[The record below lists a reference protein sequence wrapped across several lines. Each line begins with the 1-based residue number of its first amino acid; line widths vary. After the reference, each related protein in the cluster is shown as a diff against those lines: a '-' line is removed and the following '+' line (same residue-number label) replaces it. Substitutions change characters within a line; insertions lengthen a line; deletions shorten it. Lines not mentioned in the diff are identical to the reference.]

1 MKYLFKYLVKLI
13 FVAVIPIVMTVI
25 LVNLFFTMDWSPTM
39 IAIVAIV
46 TILTYIN
53 AMFYSAHMDT
63 TYLLPRMRIRTRPGI
78 GLDIEK
84 VLRHWE
90 LRLPLLTVIF
100 QRRK

>member
-1 MKYLFKYLVKLI
+1 
-13 FVAVIPIVMTVI
+13 
-25 LVNLFFTMDWSPTM
+25 
-39 IAIVAIV
+39 
-46 TILTYIN
+46 
-53 AMFYSAHMDT
+53 MFYSMHMNK
-63 TYLLPRMRIRTRPGI
+63 TYLLPRMRISTRPGI

>member
-46 TILTYIN
+46 TILTYVN
-53 AMFYSAHMDT
+53 AMFYSMHMNK
-63 TYLLPRMRIRTRPGI
+63 TYLLPRMRISTRPGI